1 MHPSSTYREVM
12 SRRETSFLHGL
23 IVPGLGITFFSLTER
38 SFRLDIREKIFTQ
51 RVVRHWNRLP
61 KEIVNDLSLEK
72 FKARLNG
79 DPG

>member
-1 MHPSSTYREVM
+1 M